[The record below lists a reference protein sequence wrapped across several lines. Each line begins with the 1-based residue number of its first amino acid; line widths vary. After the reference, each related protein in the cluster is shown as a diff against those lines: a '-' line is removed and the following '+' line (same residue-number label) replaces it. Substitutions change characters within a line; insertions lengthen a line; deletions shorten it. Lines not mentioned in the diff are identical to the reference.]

1 MYICAKFCEMMKR
14 IITEVVAE
22 NVNSAL
28 NAERAGADRIELC
41 QGLSDG
47 GLTPS
52 PAFTRWCCDNLKI
65 DVAVLIRPRSGDF
78 LYTDAE
84 FEIICEDVRFCREA
98 GAEGV
103 VVGFLKADGSVD
115 TERLRRV
122 VDLAGEMEV
131 VFHRAFDRCRNWEE
145 ALEDL
150 ISCGC
155 CRVLTSG
162 LHDSALEGK
171 ETLRKLIERAGDRIT
186 ILAGSGVT
194 SSNVE
199 EIYAHTNFNEVHFS
213 AKTTVPTLMTF
224 QGSNIR
230 AIPGHN
236 ESSFSEIDAMIGICK
251 RLR

>member
-1 MYICAKFCEMMKR
+1 MMKR

-84 FEIICEDVRFCREA
+84 FDIICEDVRFCREA
-98 GAEGV
+98 GAEAV

-122 VDLAGEMEV
+122 AEIAGDMEV
-131 VFHRAFDRCRNWEE
+131 VFHRAFDRCRDWEE

-162 LHDSALEGK
+162 LHDTALDGK

-199 EIYAHTNFNEVHFS
+199 EIYRHTGFSEVHFS
-213 AKTTVPTLMTF
+213 AKSKVESKMSF
-224 QGSNIR
+224 FGSSIK
-230 AIPGHN
+230 AIAGHN
-236 ESSFSEIDAMIGICK
+236 ESHPAEINAILNILEK
-251 RLR
+251 L

>member
-1 MYICAKFCEMMKR
+1 MMKR

-52 PAFTRWCCDNLKI
+52 PAFTKWCCDNLNLG
-65 DVAVLIRPRSGDF
+65 VAVLIRPRSGDF

-84 FEIICEDVRFCREA
+84 FDIICEDVRFCREA

-115 TERLRRV
+115 TEKLRRV
-122 VDLAGEMEV
+122 VEIAGDMEV
-131 VFHRAFDRCRNWEE
+131 VFHRAFDRCRDWEE

-150 ISCGC
+150 VACGC

-162 LHDSALEGK
+162 LHDTALEGK
-171 ETLRKLIERAGDRIT
+171 ETLKKLIERAGDCIT
-186 ILAGSGVT
+186 ILVGSGVT

-199 EIYAHTNFNEVHFS
+199 EIFAHTNFNEVHFS
-213 AKTTVPTLMTF
+213 AKTTVPSLMTF
-224 QGSNIR
+224 RGSSIR
-230 AIPGHN
+230 AIQGHN
-236 ESSFSEIDAMIGICK
+236 ESSASEIDAMIAICK